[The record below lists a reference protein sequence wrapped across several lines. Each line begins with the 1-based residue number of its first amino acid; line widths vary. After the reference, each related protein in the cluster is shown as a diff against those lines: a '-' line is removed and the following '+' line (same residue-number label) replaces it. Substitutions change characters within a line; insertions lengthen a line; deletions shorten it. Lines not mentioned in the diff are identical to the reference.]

1 LDTSPIAAR
10 SLEPYYRI
18 DGNQLGRHYK
28 EHLSGYYDWEE
39 RPHADRYL
47 VFPENFGPRM
57 SIDETSTKD
66 GELFTILSNKE
77 GHGRKGSIAAIVR
90 GTRVEDVSSAINLV
104 PEPIRKQVGEVTL
117 DFSSSMEAIVQ
128 SSFPW
133 AYKTLDRFHMQ
144 RMATEAVQALRRRLL
159 REAMAEEAKARKNF
173 RAAQKVKRTRVK
185 NSPYY
190 KEGRIKSLPATKA
203 YKPKCLPNGDTVPEL
218 LTRCSYLLMKSA
230 DKWSDGQK
238 ERAKI
243 LFDLYPDIQKAY
255 SLSHSL
261 RVIFNNKNATPE
273 SARVSLK
280 GWYDKVKTFKN
291 EDFHTLAETIQSR
304 EEDVLNFFLFR
315 STNASAEALNTKIKA
330 FRAQLRGVV
339 DLKFFLFRLTRIYA

>member
-1 LDTSPIAAR
+1 MTAR
-10 SLEPYYRI
+10 SLELYYKVNGDTLERV
-18 DGNQLGRHYK
+18 YK
-28 EHLSGYYDWEE
+28 EHLSGYMQWGDKS
-39 RPHADRYL
+39 HADKYL

-66 GELFTILSNKE
+66 GELFTILSNKD

-104 PEPIRKQVGEVTL
+104 PDLIRKQVGEVTL
-117 DFSSSMEAIVQ
+117 DFSGSMEAIVQ

-144 RMATEAVQALRRRLL
+144 RMALEAVQNLRRGYL
-159 REAMAEEAKARKNF
+159 REAMSAEAAARKEWQKSE
-173 RAAQKVKRTRVK
+173 RKRLSHYKKVKIYL
-185 NSPYY
+185 N
-190 KEGRIKSLPATKA
+190 GIKPFP
-203 YKPKCLPNGDTVPEL
+203 KPKPYVPKRLPNGDTTPEL
-218 LTRCSYLLMKSA
+218 LTRSMYLLMTSA
-230 DKWSDGQK
+230 DKWSESQK
-238 ERAKI
+238 ERARV
-243 LFDLYPDIQKAY
+243 LFEQYPDIKKAY
-255 SLSHSL
+255 GLSHSL

-273 SARVSLK
+273 SARESLRE
-280 GWYDKVKTFKN
+280 WYAKVKTFKN
-291 EDFHTLAETIQSR
+291 DDFHTLVETIQSR

-330 FRAQLRGVV
+330 FRAQLRGVI

>member
-1 LDTSPIAAR
+1 MTAR
-10 SLEPYYRI
+10 SLELYYKINGDTLERV
-18 DGNQLGRHYK
+18 YK
-28 EHLSGYYDWEE
+28 DHLSGYLHWEDK
-39 RPHADRYL
+39 PHADRYL

-57 SIDETSTKD
+57 SLDETSTKD
-66 GELFTILSNKE
+66 GELFTILSNKD

-104 PEPIRKQVGEVTL
+104 PDHIRKQVGEVTL

-144 RMATEAVQALRRRLL
+144 RMALDAVQNLRRRHL
-159 REAMAEEAKARKNF
+159 REAMSTEAVSRKEWLKSE
-173 RAAQKVKRTRVK
+173 RKRLSHYKKVKLYL
-185 NSPYY
+185 N
-190 KEGRIKSLPATKA
+190 GIKPFP
-203 YKPKCLPNGDTVPEL
+203 KPKPYVPYRLPNGDTAPEL
-218 LTRCSYLLMKSA
+218 LTRSMYLLMKSA
-230 DKWSDGQK
+230 DTWSESQK
-238 ERAKI
+238 ERARL
-243 LFDLYPDIQKAY
+243 LFEQYPDIKKAY
-255 SLSHSL
+255 GLSHSL
-261 RVIFNNKNATPE
+261 RVIFNNKSATPE
-273 SARVSLK
+273 SARTSLR

-291 EDFHTLAETIQSR
+291 NDFQTLVETIQSR

-330 FRAQLRGVV
+330 FRAQLRGII

>member
-1 LDTSPIAAR
+1 MDTYPIAAR

-18 DGNQLGRHYK
+18 DGDQLERHYK
-28 EHLSGYYDWEE
+28 EILSGYYGWED
-39 RPHADRYL
+39 RSHADKYL

-66 GELFTILSNKE
+66 GELFTVLSNKD

-90 GTRVEDVSSAINLV
+90 GTRTEDVASAINLV
-104 PEPIRKQVGEVTL
+104 PEPIRKQVAEVTL
-117 DFSSSMEAIVQ
+117 DFSSSMEAIVDA
-128 SSFPW
+128 SFPW

-144 RMATEAVQALRRRLL
+144 RMALDSVQNLRNKHL
-159 REAMAEEAKARKNF
+159 REAMSAEAAARKEWKKSE
-173 RAAQKVKRTRVK
+173 RKRLSHYKKVKIYAEGIKPFPRPK
-185 NSPYY
+185 PYV
-190 KEGRIKSLPATKA
+190 
-203 YKPKCLPNGDTVPEL
+203 PKRLPNGDTVPEI
-218 LTRCSYLLMKSA
+218 LTRSIYLLMKSS
-230 DKWSDGQK
+230 DKWSGGQK
-238 ERAKI
+238 ERARL
-243 LFDLYPDIQKAY
+243 LFELYPDIKKAY
-255 SLSHSL
+255 GLSHSL

-273 SARVSLK
+273 SARVSLR

-291 EDFHTLAETIQSR
+291 DDFHTLVETIQSR

-330 FRAQLRGVV
+330 FRAQLRGVI